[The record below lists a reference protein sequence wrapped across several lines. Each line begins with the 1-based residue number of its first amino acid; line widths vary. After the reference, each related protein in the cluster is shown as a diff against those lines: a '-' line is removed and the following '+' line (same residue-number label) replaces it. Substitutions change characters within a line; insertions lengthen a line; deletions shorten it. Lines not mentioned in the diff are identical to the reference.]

1 VDATNN
7 AGALLRLSGV
17 HKRYRSGDSVVH
29 ALYGIDLQVERGEML
44 AICGP
49 SGHGKTCLLSLA
61 GLVDQPTDGSIE
73 FAGTATQAMGEP
85 ERATLRNAHI
95 GQVFQHY
102 SLIPGLT
109 AQENVALPL
118 LLRRHRLTRSAVAG
132 ACEQANE
139 LLARL
144 GLAAQQR
151 LYAKQLD
158 ASQCQRV
165 TIARALIGRP
175 LLVVADEPTSRLDSG
190 SVRMVMELFAACQ
203 REHGMAFLIATRD
216 QRQLVKAGRTLQL
229 SEGRIL
235 GVPADTPRPMRAWA

>member
-1 VDATNN
+1 VEAISN

-17 HKRYRSGDSVVH
+17 HKRYRSGESVIH
-29 ALYGIDLQVERGEML
+29 ALYDIDLHIERGEML
-44 AICGP
+44 AVCGP
-49 SGHGKTCLLSLA
+49 SGHGKTSLLNLA
-61 GLVDQPTDGSIE
+61 GLLEEPSDGRIE
-73 FAGTATQAMGEP
+73 FGGTATESLCEP
-85 ERATLRNAHI
+85 ERAQLRNAHI
-95 GQVFQHY
+95 GLVFQHC

-118 LLRRHRLTRSAVAG
+118 LLRRRRLTRSALAT
-132 ACEQANE
+132 ACDQANE

-165 TIARALIGRP
+165 AIARALVGRP
-175 LLVVADEPTSRLDSG
+175 ALVVADEPTSRLDTG
-190 SVRMVMELFAACQ
+190 SVRMVMELFSACQ
-203 REHGMAFLIATRD
+203 REYGTAFLVATRD
-216 QRQLVKAGRTLQL
+216 QRQLLKAGRTLQL

-235 GVPADTPRPMRAWA
+235 CVPADTPRAMRA

>member
-1 VDATNN
+1 MEETSN

-17 HKRYRSGDSVVH
+17 HKRYRSGESLIH
-29 ALYGIDLQVERGEML
+29 ALYDIDLHVDRCEMV
-44 AICGP
+44 AVCGP
-49 SGHGKTCLLSLA
+49 SGHGKTSLLNLA
-61 GLVDQPTDGSIE
+61 GLLEEPTDGSIAFDGAPTE
-73 FAGTATQAMGEP
+73 LLCEP
-85 ERATLRNAHI
+85 ERAQLRNAFI
-95 GQVFQHY
+95 GLVFQQC

-118 LLRRHRLTRSAVAG
+118 LLRRRRLTRSALAA

-139 LLARL
+139 LLARV

-165 TIARALIGRP
+165 AIARALVGRP
-175 LLVVADEPTSRLDSG
+175 ALVVADEPTSRLDSV
-190 SVRMVMELFAACQ
+190 SVRMVMDLFSACQ
-203 REHGMAFLIATRD
+203 REHGTAFLIGTRD
-216 QRQLVKAGRTLQL
+216 QRQLLKADRTLQL

-235 GVPADTPRPMRAWA
+235 SVAADTPRAMRA